1 MNENKNPLQSLPK
14 IQRYQIMVILSLMW
28 TTIFCVAIGSWY
40 WWGELV
46 IGHVAVATGVLFTGL
61 TFRAAR
67 KKTHRDVKA
76 RRLKNGKGN
85 HHRREPG
92 HRLKNRRERFG
103 PWA

>member
-1 MNENKNPLQSLPK
+1 MRDLFASVMNENKNPLQSLPK

-28 TTIFCVAIGSWY
+28 STIFSVAIGSWY

-67 KKTHRDVKA
+67 KRTHRDMYRDKDGTA
-76 RRLKNGKGN
+76 RYDDIWGG
-85 HHRREPG
+85 
-92 HRLKNRRERFG
+92 
-103 PWA
+103 

>member
-1 MNENKNPLQSLPK
+1 MRDLFATVMNENKNPLQSLPK

-28 TTIFCVAIGSWY
+28 STIFSVAIGSWY

-67 KKTHRDVKA
+67 KMTHRDMYRANDGSA
-76 RRLKNGKGN
+76 RYDDIWGG
-85 HHRREPG
+85 
-92 HRLKNRRERFG
+92 
-103 PWA
+103 

>member
-1 MNENKNPLQSLPK
+1 MQDLFATVMNENKNPLQSLPK

-28 TTIFCVAIGSWY
+28 STIFSVAIGSWY

-67 KKTHRDVKA
+67 KKTHRDMYRATDGSA
-76 RRLKNGKGN
+76 RYDDIWGG
-85 HHRREPG
+85 
-92 HRLKNRRERFG
+92 
-103 PWA
+103 